1 MHVIAFCCSNL
12 LLSLTLAV
20 GLQLAAMDASDATQL
35 AADPERRL
43 AENGRPYTRI
53 QFLEYYGSA
62 GELRWT
68 EAEDYITNQQ
78 EHAAGGPPA
87 DRDAAQPGM
96 GLQPGRVPE
105 SSEVSADSL
114 AATSAS
120 QPSAS
125 SCSGDARG
133 SDVGAP
139 QPGISRSNIS
149 PIVTEVLK
157 FKRIPKKIKRPRTKE
172 QREEIVCKV
181 LKSTADSALSELD
194 FDTLDKIIW
203 FCATSPM
210 AQHNQIANT
219 SRRLNM
225 VWRTM
230 HRTVMTDMVWGAIGA
245 ASHGNARCQHG
256 NHMILVDL
264 LDIM

>member
-1 MHVIAFCCSNL
+1 MFAMMAKTQEQCFLARSN
-12 LLSLTLAV
+12 T
-20 GLQLAAMDASDATQL
+20 
-35 AADPERRL
+35 
-43 AENGRPYTRI
+43 
-53 QFLEYYGSA
+53 
-62 GELRWT
+62 
-68 EAEDYITNQQ
+68 
-78 EHAAGGPPA
+78 
-87 DRDAAQPGM
+87 
-96 GLQPGRVPE
+96 
-105 SSEVSADSL
+105 SSSS
-114 AATSAS
+114 SAS
-120 QPSAS
+120 QPADPMCLLKAAADRIKRLIAGTPDETPSAS
-125 SCSGDARG
+125 SSLVAASG